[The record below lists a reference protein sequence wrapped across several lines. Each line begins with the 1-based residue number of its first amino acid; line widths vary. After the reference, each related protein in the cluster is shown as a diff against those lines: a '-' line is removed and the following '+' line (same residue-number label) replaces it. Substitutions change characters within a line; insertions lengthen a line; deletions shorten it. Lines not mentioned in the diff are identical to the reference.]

1 MEPAWSGSEAMTGKK
16 QDHGTMSSPRE
27 DGRNLRHISS
37 PREEDR
43 HGTEIEED
51 CGEGEDIVVTKKQC
65 VEEDEEQVVG
75 GLKEFRKF
83 WEESMSPHFGPLTA
97 TTGMYTTGS
106 ESGPMRYTD
115 SGPPSF
121 GGIPYDALEIF
132 SIKVTELKG
141 FEWPI
146 RVFGLVAVRDSMDH
160 KRNVLFDRSE
170 EDSQTLTEKDSS
182 LVLTGPTRAI
192 ALIDP
197 PEFEVELRILG
208 SRPSGGKIL
217 SAVYFEY
224 TNRNSASTGLVQTWT
239 ERSKRSKIEVKCS
252 QLNAPLEATIELCHL
267 EGSVDF
273 HGQFYAHMEHMGE
286 EHIVLLDSRDDKVT
300 LKPDG
305 HVMLSRKVVLV
316 EEGARL
322 VLGVKAWQ
330 NGDVDSA
337 VVDTAVFPARFHS
350 RSNGC
355 FDVGFC
361 KMSISVAW
369 SVLC

>member
-97 TTGMYTTGS
+97 TTAGS